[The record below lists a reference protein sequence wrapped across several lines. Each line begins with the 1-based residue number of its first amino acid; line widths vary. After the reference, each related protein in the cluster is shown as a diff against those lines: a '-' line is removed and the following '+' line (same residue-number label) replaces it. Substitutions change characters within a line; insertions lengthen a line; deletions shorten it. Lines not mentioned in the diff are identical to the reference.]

1 MKTIAIC
8 AAGGGLTTAL
18 AFSHDVLRLLTL
30 HTATAHTAFAALHN
44 LHRCD
49 LLNARAHGGGGGAG
63 ALVASHSSR
72 GRTRDVSGSSRLFS

>member
-18 AFSHDVLRLLTL
+18 AVSHDVLRLLTL

-49 LLNARAHGGGGGAG
+49 LLM
-63 ALVASHSSR
+63 
-72 GRTRDVSGSSRLFS
+72 